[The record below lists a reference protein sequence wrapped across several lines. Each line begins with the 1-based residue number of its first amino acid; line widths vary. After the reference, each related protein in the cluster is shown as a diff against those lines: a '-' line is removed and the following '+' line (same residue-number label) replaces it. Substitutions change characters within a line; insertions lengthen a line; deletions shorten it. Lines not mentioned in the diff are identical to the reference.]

1 MRARCSESRLHGARS
16 SRKRRNAL
24 KPLGLF
30 PLRTVLL
37 PGAALRLHIFE
48 DRYKMMIR
56 GCIESGEPFGV
67 LLNRNANEAGD
78 DLDPVDVGTT
88 ASIGEVT
95 ELPQG
100 RLFIVTRGA
109 RRFRVTRV
117 VQKKPFWAAEVSYL
131 GEPVGRS
138 GAATLQAIAADR
150 FTEYLQALLALF
162 GRELESVQIPDD
174 ATASSYLIADA
185 LQVDMQVKQRLLEA
199 ATSVE
204 RLQSELA
211 VMETET
217 TRLRSLAA
225 SAKRN
230 PPASSEAPFNV
241 RFSVN

>member
-1 MRARCSESRLHGARS
+1 M
-16 SRKRRNAL
+16 

-48 DRYKMMIR
+48 DRYKKMIG

-67 LLNRNANEAGD
+67 LLDRNANETGE

-88 ASIGEVT
+88 AHIGEVT
-95 ELPQG
+95 ELPHG

-109 RRFRVTRV
+109 ERFRVKRI

-131 GEPVGRS
+131 GEPVGHPD
-138 GAATLQAIAADR
+138 AATLQALAADR
-150 FTEYLQALLALF
+150 FTDYLQALLSLF
-162 GRELESVQIPDD
+162 GRELESVQMPDD

-185 LQVDMQVKQRLLEA
+185 LQVDTQVKQRLLETT
-199 ATSVE
+199 TSVE

-211 VMETET
+211 LLESETS
-217 TRLRSLAA
+217 RLRALAA
-225 SAKRN
+225 SAKQGQRTEEGQ
-230 PPASSEAPFNV
+230 SPFNV
-241 RFSVN
+241 RFSLN